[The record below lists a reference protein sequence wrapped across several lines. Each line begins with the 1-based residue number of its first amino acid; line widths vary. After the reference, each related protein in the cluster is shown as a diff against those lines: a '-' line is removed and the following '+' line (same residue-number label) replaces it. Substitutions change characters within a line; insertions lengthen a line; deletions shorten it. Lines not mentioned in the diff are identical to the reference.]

1 MDFLSTAVLFMVGV
15 AGGLLSALI
24 GGASII
30 TFPVLLAT
38 GLSPINAAAV
48 NMVALTP
55 GNILAWIYDR
65 KQLPPFDASFCWM
78 VAVSLG
84 GALLGALLLFATPE
98 RTFTLL
104 VPLLLGFSTVLF
116 ACAGPLGRWIER
128 RAAANGKPG
137 ASRWGATIAALLPVS
152 IYGGYFGAGVGVLLI
167 AVLSIGAGGD
177 YRTTNVIKNFV
188 TSLNSTVA
196 CIVFIAGGLVVWTP
210 VFAMMVGALFGAYAG
225 ARIAMVVPREPMRK
239 AVIVISAMLTVAYA
253 WRYWF

>member
-1 MDFLSTAVLFMVGV
+1 M
-15 AGGLLSALI
+15 LSALI

-55 GNILAWIYDR
+55 GNVLAWVYDR

-78 VAVSLG
+78 VAASVC
-84 GALLGALLLFATPE
+84 GALVGALLLFATPE

-116 ACAGPLGRWIER
+116 ACSKQVGRWIER
-128 RAAANGKPG
+128 RSTANGKS
-137 ASRWGATIAALLPVS
+137 AESRWKSTIFALLPVS
-152 IYGGYFGAGVGVLLI
+152 VYGGYFGAGVGVLLI

-196 CIVFIAGGLVVWTP
+196 CVVFVAGGLVVWTP
-210 VFAMMVGALFGAYAG
+210 VFAMMAGALFGAYAG
-225 ARIAMVVPREPMRK
+225 ARIAMVVPREPMRQ
-239 AVIVISAMLTVAYA
+239 AVIVLSTLLTVAYA